1 MGPFRVLVVDDD
13 TETLALLREILVKE
27 GYEVS
32 IAEDANAALREATR
46 EEPDV
51 VITDIQMP
59 GMDGVALL
67 AELRTRLPKTLVI
80 LATAYGSLKTAV
92 DGIKAGAFDYLA
104 KPFIIDDIQTGDQ
117 EGDRTQAGAQ

>member
-1 MGPFRVLVVDDD
+1 MIGPFRVLVVDDD
-13 TETLALLREILVKE
+13 SETLALLREILVKE

-32 IAEDANAALREATR
+32 TAENADAALREATR
-46 EEPDV
+46 QEPDV
-51 VITDIQMP
+51 VLTDIQMP

-104 KPFIIDDIQTGDQ
+104 KPFIIDDV
-117 EGDRTQAGAQ
+117 